1 MFLTDLDRDHVDIRP
16 INKMGRNAVSSN
28 EVFIDDLI
36 VPVED
41 RVGEEGK
48 GFKYILDGLNP
59 ERMLIAAEALGIG
72 RVALEKAVKYGN
84 ERVVFNRPIGMNQG
98 LQFPLADSLARL
110 DAAELVLRKAT
121 WLYDNGKPCGR
132 EANTAKYL
140 CADAGFGAADRALQT
155 PRRHGLLRGVQ
166 RVAVLPRIATDE
178 DRAGQPGD
186 DPELPRR
193 TRARN
198 AEELLMTNYFDLTGR
213 SALVTGAAG
222 GIGSAVAAALAD
234 AGAAV
239 LVTDVDKDAAAAVA
253 ERISDAGGRA
263 ESAALDVSDRDSADA
278 AAAQA
283 AALADGALHI
293 VINNA
298 GVTKPAMFE
307 KTTQETFRLLFD
319 IHVMGAFNV
328 TQAALPYIPTDGT
341 GRIVNVTSAAG
352 LTGTL
357 GQVNYSAA
365 KAGIIGFTKSLAREL
380 ATKNIMVNA
389 LAPLAATPMTETIR
403 TNEKFAAN
411 MMNRIPM
418 KRWAEPSEIAGA
430 FVFMAS
436 NAASYITGQVLPVDG
451 GMVM

>member
-1 MFLTDLDRDHVDIRP
+1 MP
-16 INKMGRNAVSSN
+16 
-28 EVFIDDLI
+28 
-36 VPVED
+36 
-41 RVGEEGK
+41 
-48 GFKYILDGLNP
+48 
-59 ERMLIAAEALGIG
+59 
-72 RVALEKAVKYGN
+72 
-84 ERVVFNRPIGMNQG
+84 
-98 LQFPLADSLARL
+98 
-110 DAAELVLRKAT
+110 
-121 WLYDNGKPCGR
+121 
-132 EANTAKYL
+132 
-140 CADAGFGAADRALQT
+140 
-155 PRRHGLLRGVQ
+155 
-166 RVAVLPRIATDE
+166 
-178 DRAGQPGD
+178 
-186 DPELPRR
+186 
-193 TRARN
+193 
-198 AEELLMTNYFDLTGR
+198 
-213 SALVTGAAG
+213 AG

-239 LVTDVDKDAAAAVA
+239 LVTDIDEDAAAAVA
-253 ERISDAGGRA
+253 ERISDAGGKA

-283 AALADGALHI
+283 AALAEGALHI
-293 VINNA
+293 VSTTR
-298 GVTKPAMFE
+298 VSPRLRCSRRP
-307 KTTQETFRLLFD
+307 TQETFRLLFD
-319 IHVMGAFNV
+319 IHVMGTFNV

-341 GRIVNVTSAAG
+341 GRIINVTSAAG

-436 NAASYITGQVLPVDG
+436 DAASYITGQVLPVDG

>member
-1 MFLTDLDRDHVDIRP
+1 M
-16 INKMGRNAVSSN
+16 
-28 EVFIDDLI
+28 
-36 VPVED
+36 
-41 RVGEEGK
+41 
-48 GFKYILDGLNP
+48 
-59 ERMLIAAEALGIG
+59 
-72 RVALEKAVKYGN
+72 
-84 ERVVFNRPIGMNQG
+84 
-98 LQFPLADSLARL
+98 
-110 DAAELVLRKAT
+110 
-121 WLYDNGKPCGR
+121 
-132 EANTAKYL
+132 ANS
-140 CADAGFGAADRALQT
+140 
-155 PRRHGLLRGVQ
+155 
-166 RVAVLPRIATDE
+166 
-178 DRAGQPGD
+178 
-186 DPELPRR
+186 
-193 TRARN
+193 
-198 AEELLMTNYFDLTGR
+198 YFDLTGR

-239 LVTDVDKDAAAAVA
+239 LVTDLDKDAAAAVA

-283 AALADGALHI
+283 DGAMHI

-298 GVTKPAMFE
+298 GVTKPAMFD
-307 KTTQETFRLLFD
+307 KTTQESFRLLFD

-380 ATKNIMVNA
+380 ATKNINVNA

-451 GMVM
+451 GMVI